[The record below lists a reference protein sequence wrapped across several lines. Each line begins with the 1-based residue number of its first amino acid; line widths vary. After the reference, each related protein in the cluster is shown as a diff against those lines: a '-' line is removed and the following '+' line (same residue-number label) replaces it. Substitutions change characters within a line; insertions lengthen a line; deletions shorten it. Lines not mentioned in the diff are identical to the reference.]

1 VSWIEAAPQKVRNLR
16 DASSMQEM
24 EGRKKGRKAEL
35 IELGEPD
42 VRKPVLKRK
51 EQRKLEPEIIYG
63 LKRIKAKKT
72 NIAELAKKANITM
85 QQAIQIAISQQPGTV
100 MQCRLIGEQPAGER
114 DQVFYILTIVSGDEP
129 KSASTTMLISAV
141 DGRVVRTWKN

>member
-1 VSWIEAAPQKVRNLR
+1 
-16 DASSMQEM
+16 MQETDVIKNVR
-24 EGRKKGRKAEL
+24 EAEVKL
-35 IELGEPD
+35 QDENEAK
-42 VRKPVLKRK
+42 KPVLKRK
-51 EQRKLEPEIIYG
+51 GLRKLGPEDIYI
-63 LKRIKAKKT
+63 RIREKPTKA

-85 QQAIQIAISQQPGTV
+85 QQAIQIAMSQQPGTV

-141 DGRVVRTWKN
+141 DGRVVRTWKNER